1 MDYVAIEKL
10 KWRSRRSML
19 ELDLFFERF
28 IQSGAFTQLN
38 ESELLAYQHLI
49 SLDDNDL
56 LVLFQGKQELADK
69 KLQTVIDKIARID
82 FYKE

>member
-28 IQSGAFTQLN
+28 IDGDGLSKLN
-38 ESELLAYQHLI
+38 EDELLAYQHLI
-49 SLDDNDL
+49 TLDDSDL
-56 LVLFQGKQELADK
+56 LLLFQGKQELADAQ
-69 KLQTVIDKIARID
+69 LQEIVNKIAKIN